1 MTLKNDLRNLWILIP
16 AIPFYLA
23 VLRCLENIPVMDDFD
38 MPLRYCMEFQSA
50 ALWDKCTMLF
60 SQYGEHR
67 LLPSKILYLSY
78 YYLTGTFNFRLV
90 GIIGDLQL
98 LVVAFVSVH
107 FLRRYS
113 QYWQFVSFIW
123 LFLIF
128 DLNTYENAC
137 MCMNA
142 VGNYGQVA
150 FFFLTL
156 YLYDRERGLALA
168 AVVQVLCAFSNGNGM
183 LAMIIIPFFCW
194 SKGDRNKFMVAAIVS
209 VSCIVLHF
217 IFHHDETLPTK
228 IPFDLGRTIT
238 YFIRMAGAH
247 FDFDNSW
254 WIGIIVLAILVYLVG
269 VMLWKIAKKPRE
281 LNDAGIICILA
292 FVVGT
297 MLLAAYFRGN
307 ASDAQFQTSRY
318 LIYPQLMIACIV
330 ALLFNKFRTK
340 LWQRGYM
347 VGLLLIMLPTYK
359 HNYRFGELGFERT
372 QMRATLLRYWHPHPD
387 KAAQI
392 CKEACDKGVY
402 CIEDNR

>member
-1 MTLKNDLRNLWILIP
+1 
-16 AIPFYLA
+16 
-23 VLRCLENIPVMDDFD
+23 
-38 MPLRYCMEFQSA
+38 MEFQRA
-50 ALWDKCTMLF
+50 ALWDKCVMLF

-67 LLPSKILYLSY
+67 LIPSKILYLAY
-78 YYLTGTFNFRLV
+78 YYLTGTFNFRIV

-107 FLRRYS
+107 FLRKYS
-113 QYWQFVSFIW
+113 QYWQFISFIW
-123 LFLIF
+123 LLLIF

-156 YLYDRERGLALA
+156 YLYDRQRGLAIA
-168 AVVQVLCAFSNGNGM
+168 ATVQVLCAFSNGNGM
-183 LAMIIIPFFCW
+183 LAMIILPFFCW
-194 SKGDRNKFMVAAIVS
+194 SKGDRKKFIVAAIVS
-209 VSCIVLHF
+209 VCCITLHL
-217 IFHHDETLPTK
+217 IFHHAETLPTK
-228 IPFDLGRTIT
+228 IPFDLSRTIT

-254 WIGIIVLAILVYLVG
+254 WIGIIVLATLVYLVG
-269 VMLWKIAKKPRE
+269 TMLWTMAKKSRE
-281 LNDAGIICILA
+281 LSDAGIICILA
-292 FVVGT
+292 FVAGT

-307 ASDAQFQTSRY
+307 SSDAQFQTSRY
-318 LIYPQLMIACIV
+318 LIYPQLMIACIIF
-330 ALLFNKFRTK
+330 LLFNKFRTK
-340 LWQRGYM
+340 LWQRVCM

-359 HNYRFGELGFERT
+359 HNYWFGELGFERT